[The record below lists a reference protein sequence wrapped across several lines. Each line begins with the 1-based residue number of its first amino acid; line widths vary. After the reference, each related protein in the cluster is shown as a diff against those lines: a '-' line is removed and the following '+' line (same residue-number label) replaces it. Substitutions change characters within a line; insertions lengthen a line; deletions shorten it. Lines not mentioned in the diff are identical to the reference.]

1 MAKDAQEKPN
11 FKSGILNFFAFFCQ
25 NYTQRNLA
33 SEDDNSVIHYL
44 DENSCHGNSQNHVLY
59 VRFLQYYEH

>member
-1 MAKDAQEKPN
+1 MTK
-11 FKSGILNFFAFFCQ
+11 KSLILKVAFLISLRFFCQ

-33 SEDDNSVIHYL
+33 SEDDNSVIDYL
-44 DENSCHGNSQNHVLY
+44 DENSCHGKCQNHILY